1 MNKSGN
7 RRGEADNNKQNFKND
22 KTLASK
28 AGRKPKTKQAAIQA
42 ITKSSAISENV
53 KKEGKGHV
61 KRITPE
67 IQNEIR
73 EKLTAPDEKGHTYIN
88 DFIDNFLKEAKKD
101 PNSRSGM
108 LLASALFSEKLLA
121 TLDEEVNKQMNR
133 DISFADYNIRKTL
146 YDKQQEVYDNNQ
158 DKVIVVINSRR
169 TGKCWAPGTL
179 IRLFDGTVKKVEDIR
194 EGDILM
200 GYDNSPRKV
209 LSTTHGTDTMYRV
222 HSSRDDVSFV
232 CNSAHILTVWDRN
245 TNTLV
250 DKPLSYFLK
259 HPSTASGYS
268 GHYRLIR
275 AKIDY
280 PETKHVIDPYI
291 LGLWLGDGCKNDAQ
305 IAIGKDEKELIE
317 FAQESGWNVYYGNNA
332 APSWWVP
339 GIKPELRRLNLL
351 GNKHIPQEYKIDSIE
366 NRFKLLAGLIDSD
379 GWHDCPG
386 STNICLSDK
395 VLFDDVLELIHSLGL
410 HTMVRGP
417 ISTSYKKNG
426 IRVECKEAYSVTF
439 KGDLD
444 LIPNKVS
451 RKQGSKSKQNLGYGF
466 AIDILPEGD
475 YYGFTVEGDGRVL
488 LSDYT
493 VNHNTELAGR
503 LLAKRILRP
512 DQHVVYINRSFDAAV
527 RQVQR
532 PTETALSA
540 ASVHYEGT
548 INGGRLDF
556 DNGSWL
562 LIIGNNNAADVNK
575 LRGEKIAL
583 VIIDECGHQRHLRE
597 LIQEVIQPATIDY
610 ADSQIIFTG
619 TPPRTKT
626 SFIHELWHNPKVKKY
641 HWTFMDNPFLPNRDK
656 VIEEAC
662 NMYGVSPDSNFIRRE
677 FFGDMEAYDLEAIYI
692 KHFEKKEA
700 PKEILYS
707 HAYVCVDFGYDDKAA
722 VVGML
727 ADKNT
732 KTLYIVKDWSEAK
745 KGIVEISQKVVEM
758 VDYLKKNYKIDR
770 EIRVITDTNEK
781 SASQDLYT
789 TYHIPNVCL
798 AYKYDKDY
806 ALDQL
811 ADWWHAGTIVVSENA
826 KATIE
831 DAENM
836 IWKRDE
842 DTDKIIHELDDEAY
856 HGNAMFAILYGSR
869 QFAYDVMGLVAENK
883 PAKEITNS
891 QEMVEQYED
900 FSQREE
906 IGLLDIGTGEMG
918 RHFVR

>member
-7 RRGEADNNKQNFKND
+7 KRGEADNNKQNFKND

-73 EKLTAPDEKGHTYIN
+73 EKLTTPDDKGHTFIN

-169 TGKCWAPGTL
+169 TGK
-179 IRLFDGTVKKVEDIR
+179 
-194 EGDILM
+194 
-200 GYDNSPRKV
+200 
-209 LSTTHGTDTMYRV
+209 
-222 HSSRDDVSFV
+222 
-232 CNSAHILTVWDRN
+232 
-245 TNTLV
+245 
-250 DKPLSYFLK
+250 
-259 HPSTASGYS
+259 
-268 GHYRLIR
+268 
-275 AKIDY
+275 
-280 PETKHVIDPYI
+280 
-291 LGLWLGDGCKNDAQ
+291 
-305 IAIGKDEKELIE
+305 
-317 FAQESGWNVYYGNNA
+317 
-332 APSWWVP
+332 
-339 GIKPELRRLNLL
+339 
-351 GNKHIPQEYKIDSIE
+351 
-366 NRFKLLAGLIDSD
+366 
-379 GWHDCPG
+379 
-386 STNICLSDK
+386 
-395 VLFDDVLELIHSLGL
+395 
-410 HTMVRGP
+410 
-417 ISTSYKKNG
+417 
-426 IRVECKEAYSVTF
+426 
-439 KGDLD
+439 
-444 LIPNKVS
+444 
-451 RKQGSKSKQNLGYGF
+451 
-466 AIDILPEGD
+466 
-475 YYGFTVEGDGRVL
+475 
-488 LSDYT
+488 
-493 VNHNTELAGR
+493 TELAGR

-512 DQHVVYINRSFDAAV
+512 DQHCVYINRSFDAAV

-532 PTETALSA
+532 PTEVALSA

-626 SFIHELWHNPKVKKY
+626 HFIHELWRNPKVKKY

-700 PKEILYS
+700 PKDILYS
-707 HAYVCVDFGYDDKAA
+707 HAYVCVDFGYEDKAA

-745 KGIVEISQKVVEM
+745 KGIVEISSKVQEM
-758 VDYLKKNYKIDR
+758 VTYLKSNYKLDR

-811 ADWWHAGTIVVSENA
+811 ADWWHSGTVVVSENA

-836 IWKRDE
+836 IWQRDE

-883 PAKEITNS
+883 PAKEITS
-891 QEMVEQYED
+891 AQEMVQQYED
-900 FSQREE
+900 FNQREE
-906 IGLLDIGTGEMG
+906 IGLLDLGNGEGG